1 MAKQKEKQILSEQEI
16 EYMQKLKR
24 AIITEPNMRKI
35 DIWGLSHVFVPIL
48 MQPENTITTLRRLLA
63 IVEYP
68 HDLVDMEDHVIS
80 IQKDMTIKFKMSW
93 QTLDLLLVFE
103 KMIGERVF
111 LEDGKVKI
119 GTFFKE
125 DFEKIL
131 HLHL

>member
-1 MAKQKEKQILSEQEI
+1 
-16 EYMQKLKR
+16 
-24 AIITEPNMRKI
+24 
-35 DIWGLSHVFVPIL
+35 
-48 MQPENTITTLRRLLA
+48 
-63 IVEYP
+63 
-68 HDLVDMEDHVIS
+68 VIS

>member
-1 MAKQKEKQILSEQEI
+1 MAKEKQTLSQQEI

-24 AIITEPNMRKI
+24 AIITEPNMRTI

-68 HDLVDMEDHVIS
+68 HDLVDMDDHVIS

-93 QTLDLLLVFE
+93 QTLDLLLFFE
-103 KMIGERVF
+103 KKIGERVF

-125 DFEKIL
+125 DFEKIMARQV
-131 HLHL
+131 